1 MWPHRALV
9 LRSARLLAG
18 AGDAEDL
25 AQDAMLRAF
34 SALETFEPG
43 ADGRGAAAWLLRIL
57 RNVHIDRLRYVA
69 RRPDLTRRL
78 DDGDEKIS
86 RLATAQGHGENEPA
100 CDSTMATDFAAL
112 LEQLSD
118 ERILEAI
125 RDLPVELAWTLLLVD
140 VQGLDHAEAAE
151 VLQVPLGTV
160 KSRAFRARRL
170 LKQRLL
176 QNAAAGDSEG
186 VGKRRDDA

>member
-1 MWPHRALV
+1 
-9 LRSARLLAG
+9 
-18 AGDAEDL
+18 
-25 AQDAMLRAF
+25 MLRAF

>member
-1 MWPHRALV
+1 M

-18 AGDAEDL
+18 ADDAEDL
-25 AQDAMLRAF
+25 AQEAMLRAF

-57 RNVHIDRLRYVA
+57 RNVHIDRLRYVS
-69 RRPDLTRRL
+69 RRPDLARRL
-78 DDGDEKIS
+78 DDGDDELG
-86 RLATAQGHGENEPA
+86 RLVASNGNGDAVATHGVDVP
-100 CDSTMATDFAAL
+100 TDFAAL

-118 ERILEAI
+118 ERILEAM

-140 VQGLDHAEAAE
+140 VQGLEHSQAAE
-151 VLQVPLGTV
+151 VLEVPLGTV

-176 QNAAAGDSEG
+176 QNAAAEESQGAA
-186 VGKRRDDA
+186 KKRDDA